1 MTQLKDLTE
10 NDFIKVKNIEELKL
24 LKANARHRNERLYNR
39 IKYLKNFTHPVYISY
54 GLIVNENNIKT
65 IENKDFNILDLSDLL
80 DIKEMEFF
88 IADPFRDIKKS
99 KTEVDN
105 SHYDNSNGSLYLF
118 AEQQKL
124 NAWEF
129 EVIKRTVRCRKKGE
143 FISDIEKTIKVLEIY
158 LKEQGEKYEGQIE
171 KINK

>member
-1 MTQLKDLTE
+1 
-10 NDFIKVKNIEELKL
+10 L
-24 LKANARHRNERLYNR
+24 LKANARHKNLTLYRR
-39 IKYLKNFTHPVYISY
+39 IKEVVVAEYPVYVSLGIMANQSSFDQFEIKRLKLHY
-54 GLIVNENNIKT
+54 VNELLG
-65 IENKDFNILDLSDLL
+65 IEEIGVFGV
-80 DIKEMEFF
+80 
-88 IADPFRDIKKS
+88 DPFEDTKKQNN
-99 KTEVDN
+99 EVDN